1 MVQCVALKQTSRNA
15 RKQEVRTPHQA
26 GKPDNRNESTLG
38 ARGPGQGARGK
49 GKTHRSC
56 AVVKK
61 KKITSGDELKLQ
73 RTNQPEMETSQVT
86 RADEKTGQ
94 PKLLGTEQRD
104 RQTDTALFP
113 SPRDL

>member
-1 MVQCVALKQTSRNA
+1 MLQWYSVWRSNKLVEMLGSKKSGLLTRQESQTTETRA
-15 RKQEVRTPHQA
+15 HWEP
-26 GKPDNRNESTLG
+26 
-38 ARGPGQGARGK
+38 GARGK

-56 AVVKK
+56 AVVKKK

-113 SPRDL
+113 SPWDL